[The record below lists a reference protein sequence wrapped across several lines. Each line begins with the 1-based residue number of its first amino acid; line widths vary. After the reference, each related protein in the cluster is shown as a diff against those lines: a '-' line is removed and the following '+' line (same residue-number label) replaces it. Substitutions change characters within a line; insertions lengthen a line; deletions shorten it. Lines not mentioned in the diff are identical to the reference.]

1 MARILA
7 LLLVLS
13 FTLPALA
20 VPVPPMNGVVND
32 PENQL
37 SLWQRKALIQ
47 QVSDLNAR
55 TGTQTA
61 LLLIP
66 TTNGETI
73 EHFANEVFNRWQ
85 LGDARRNDGVLV
97 LVAWQDRKVRI
108 EVGSGLEDMLT
119 NALAKQIIDEY
130 MIPAFRQ
137 NDLNTGIV
145 RGVEGISTVLASQPL
160 PKAQPPSFFQ
170 QMAAWFSLWKS
181 LIVLAVVI
189 IALTIKGKIR
199 TLAGLFFIA
208 CPLAVILFAYSEQNP
223 LLLPFTIFCAAVPA
237 FILLMMLCV
246 WLLYPQRLTAA
257 GRQKYRESR
266 QLNYSRGGEACTDT
280 THYTSSESSGH
291 SSSESSGHSSS
302 DSSSGGGGSSDGSG
316 SSGNW

>member
-1 MARILA
+1 MAKP
-7 LLLVLS
+7 S
-13 FTLPALA
+13 NTLPT
-20 VPVPPMNGVVND
+20 
-32 PENQL
+32 
-37 SLWQRKALIQ
+37 R
-47 QVSDLNAR
+47 
-55 TGTQTA
+55 
-61 LLLIP
+61 
-66 TTNGETI
+66 
-73 EHFANEVFNRWQ
+73 FFNRWQ

-97 LVAWQDRKVRI
+97 LIAWQDRKVRI

-119 NALAKQIIDEY
+119 NALAKQIIEEY
-130 MIPAFRQ
+130 MLPSFRQ

-170 QMAAWFSLWKS
+170 QMADWFSLWKS

-189 IALTIKGKIR
+189 ITLTIKGKIR
-199 TLAGLFFIA
+199 TLAGVFLIA

-237 FILLMMLCV
+237 FILLMILSV
-246 WLLYPQRLTAA
+246 WLIYPQRLTAA

-266 QLNYSRGGEACTDT
+266 QLNYSRGSEASTDT

-291 SSSESSGHSSS
+291 SNS
-302 DSSSGGGGSSDGSG
+302 DSSSGGGGSSDGGG

>member
-32 PENQL
+32 PESQL

-55 TGTQTA
+55 TGTQTVV
-61 LLLIP
+61 LLIP
-66 TTNGETI
+66 TAHGETI
-73 EHFANEVFNRWQ
+73 EQFANAVFNRWRP
-85 LGDARRNDGVLV
+85 GDATRNDGVLV

-130 MIPAFRQ
+130 MLPAFRQ
-137 NDLNTGIV
+137 NDLNSGIV

-160 PKAQPPSFFQ
+160 PKAQPPSFFE

-181 LIVLAVVI
+181 LLMLAVVI
-189 IALTIKGKIR
+189 IALTVKGKIR
-199 TLAGLFFIA
+199 TLAGLFLIA
-208 CPLAVILFAYSEQNP
+208 CPLAVMLFAYSEQNP
-223 LLLPFTIFCAAVPA
+223 LLLPFTLFCAAVPA

-246 WLLYPQRLTAA
+246 WLIYPQRLTAA
-257 GRQKYRESR
+257 GRQKYHESR
-266 QLNYSRGGEACTDT
+266 QLTYSRGSEISTDT
-280 THYTSSESSGH
+280 TTYTSSENSS
-291 SSSESSGHSSS
+291 HSSS
-302 DSSSGGGGSSDGSG
+302 DNSNGGGGSSDGG
-316 SSGNW
+316 GASGNW

>member
-32 PENQL
+32 AENQL
-37 SLWQRKALIQ
+37 SLWQRKALTQ

-61 LLLIP
+61 VLLVP

-73 EHFANEVFNRWQ
+73 EQFANAVFHRWQ
-85 LGDARRNDGVLV
+85 LGDAQRNDGVLL

-108 EVGSGLEDMLT
+108 EVGTGLEDMLT

-137 NDLNTGIV
+137 DDLNTGIV
-145 RGVEGISTVLASQPL
+145 RGVEGITTVLASQPL
-160 PKAQPPSFFQ
+160 PKAQSPSFFQ

-189 IALTIKGKIR
+189 IALTVKGNIR
-199 TLAGLFFIA
+199 TLAGLFLIA
-208 CPLAVILFAYSEQNP
+208 CPLAVILFAFSEQNP
-223 LLLPFTIFCAAVPA
+223 LLLPFTIFCAAVPI
-237 FILLMMLCV
+237 FILLMILCV
-246 WLLYPQRLTAA
+246 WLIYPQRLTAA

-266 QLNYSRGGEACTDT
+266 QLSQFRGGETSTDT
-280 THYTSSESSGH
+280 PHYTSSESSSH
-291 SSSESSGHSSS
+291 NSS
-302 DSSSGGGGSSDGSG
+302 DSSSGGGGSSDGGG

>member
-32 PENQL
+32 AENQL
-37 SLWQRKALIQ
+37 SLWQRKALTQ

-61 LLLIP
+61 VLLVP

-73 EHFANEVFNRWQ
+73 EQFANAVFHRWQ
-85 LGDARRNDGVLV
+85 LGDAQRNDGVLL

-108 EVGSGLEDMLT
+108 EVGTGLEDMLT
-119 NALAKQIIDEY
+119 SALAKQIIDEY

-137 NDLNTGIV
+137 DDLNTGIV
-145 RGVEGISTVLASQPL
+145 RGVEGITTVLASQPL
-160 PKAQPPSFFQ
+160 PKAQSPSFFQ

-189 IALTIKGKIR
+189 VALTVKGNIR
-199 TLAGLFFIA
+199 TLAGLFLIA
-208 CPLAVILFAYSEQNP
+208 CPLAVILFAFSEQNP
-223 LLLPFTIFCAAVPA
+223 LLLPFTIFCAAVPI
-237 FILLMMLCV
+237 FILLMILCV
-246 WLLYPQRLTAA
+246 WLIYPQRLTAA

-266 QLNYSRGGEACTDT
+266 QLSQFRGGEASTDT
-280 THYTSSESSGH
+280 THYTSSESS
-291 SSSESSGHSSS
+291 SHSSS
-302 DSSSGGGGSSDGSG
+302 DSSSGGGGSSDGGG